1 MNKSA
6 FLVLLFFFVPFITYS
21 QDCHCLNNFEYLVRK
36 ITENYPGF
44 EDKVNSRTVVQYQY
58 YTDSLRRLA
67 AYATAERCPSVLRSW
82 LGFFKDKHL
91 ILRLSGGVGEQAYVR
106 SVFAAAPA
114 MAIDIGAV
122 RRRFAGVGKG
132 GIGLE
137 GIWLSADSAF
147 EVALLRN
154 AERRYQAVVL
164 KADSVFW
171 MPGQIK
177 FEMLSTGHNSYQVMY
192 RNRDHEEE
200 MSGVVAEEESAVLR
214 FAGTEWRKLLA
225 GGNNRRAADPADD
238 AVIAFKI
245 LNPLTTYLRLNS
257 FSIVYKS
264 VIDSLIRQ
272 HLPDITS
279 RPNLIVDLRNNRGG
293 YSIAFESLLPIIY
306 TGEIRAPRAKVLATR
321 DNTALFEELVADPR
335 IPAKNKEVLGPLLV
349 SMKAHPDTYVITEEE
364 IFQSDTVYSYPAR
377 VALLINERSV
387 SAAEDLIMRAR
398 QSKKVKVFGRNSAGS
413 FDYFNLVGP
422 RTMPCKHYIYY
433 CPTSKG
439 MWVPEHPIDNIGLP
453 PDIPISEVT
462 DWVSY
467 INTYFQHQ
475 KSWRN

>member
-1 MNKSA
+1 MNKSV
-6 FLVLLFFFVPFITYS
+6 FLVLLFLFISLITYS
-21 QDCHCLNNFEYLVRK
+21 QDCHCLPNFEHLVRK

-44 EDKVNSRTVVQYQY
+44 EDKVNSRTVVQYSY

-67 AYATAERCPSVLRSW
+67 AYATAEQCPSVLRAW
-82 LGFFKDKHL
+82 LSFFKDRHL
-91 ILRLSGGVGEQAYVR
+91 MLRLSGGVGEQAYVR

-114 MAIDIGAV
+114 MAIDVAAI
-122 RRRFAGVGKG
+122 RKRFARVEGTRS
-132 GIGLE
+132 LE
-137 GIWLSADSAF
+137 GIWLSSDSAF
-147 EVALLRN
+147 EVALLGTAGRQ
-154 AERRYQAVVL
+154 YQAVVL

-171 MPGQIK
+171 MPGQVK
-177 FEMLSTGHNSYQVMY
+177 FSLSSTGHNSYRVIY

-200 MSGVVAEEESAVLR
+200 ISGLVAEDESEVLR
-214 FAGTEWRKLLA
+214 FAGTEWRKLLP
-225 GGNNRRAADPADD
+225 GGRVRHEGDLSDGE
-238 AVIAFKI
+238 VIAFKI

-264 VIDSLIRQ
+264 VIDSLIKQ

-306 TGEIRAPRAKVLATR
+306 TGEIKAPQAKVLATR

-349 SMKAHPDTYVITEEE
+349 RMKAHPDTYVITKEE

-439 MWVPEHPIDNIGLP
+439 MWVPAHPIDNIGLP
-453 PDIPISEVT
+453 PDIHISEVT